1 MKCLVSEKSPLFLN
15 IYPELGLEKQ
25 SIGIES
31 NNKTIKFKQ
40 RLSQ

>member
-25 SIGIES
+25 SIGKENMPSEI
-31 NNKTIKFKQ
+31 FRQ
-40 RLSQ
+40 HVF